1 MGTIHFLFHFF
12 FFNFFFSFFIY
23 VYIYKSRYTIK
34 YKTVID
40 IDSIKIKYMNAID
53 ENARIERLH
62 IWYNWCMNDD
72 RLKYHYA
79 WKTFINLLLYFSYTH
94 IHIRMSVLPFIY
106 FLKKLFSLSLSL
118 CCSGAWSKK
127 NCDGAFA
134 ASLLN

>member
-94 IHIRMSVLPFIY
+94 IHIHMSVLPFIY

-118 CCSGAWSKK
+118 LQRRMIEKK
-127 NCDGAFA
+127 LRWRIRSEFT
-134 ASLLN
+134 